1 VRWRLAAAWVECM
14 RCAQVFADRRYMAD
28 GTLAPRALEGAV
40 IHEPAEAIEH
50 ALQLAAGHPVN
61 ASVRQ
66 TVR

>member
-1 VRWRLAAAWVECM
+1 M